1 MTLNVETGEHLS
13 TIDLDFSVTFHEVLG
28 FPLHPPIQISSDDR
42 YLAVP
47 VEDYS
52 EIELRDIR
60 RLEVSKKLKPATGC
74 CLNRN
79 KCCFLKHG
87 KIAAVYTDK
96 NVCIWD
102 IESGYIAIT
111 LFPPFGMFPNC
122 MASPTGQL
130 LAIVRVSVAL
140 WQSCDTFTPMIL
152 TPHLVNPNSARFVS
166 FSRDGELVACTCSVE
181 EDPNPKCLRS
191 PPPVAVVKIFST
203 SSGQLLN
210 QFQSFQTRKITF
222 IDNINVF
229 EEPAVRSGSVVN
241 AKNSSIRKLAFPFGT
256 FELNACRTRLREM
269 IVVSK
274 EYGSVLVA
282 YRFKNIV

>member
-1 MTLNVETGEHLS
+1 MIHDVSFPLWLGVFNQSSYLFISLSSNEKTVACLYLHKRSTQWLKDNQQFADGRLHYSLMTLNVETGEHLS

-28 FPLHPPIQISSDDR
+28 FPLHPPIQISPDDR

-130 LAIVRVSVAL
+130 LAIVHVSVAL
-140 WQSCDTFTPMIL
+140 WQSFDTFTPMIL
-152 TPHLVNPNSARFVS
+152 TVHVLCHFH
-166 FSRDGELVACTCSVE
+166 
-181 EDPNPKCLRS
+181 
-191 PPPVAVVKIFST
+191 
-203 SSGQLLN
+203 
-210 QFQSFQTRKITF
+210 
-222 IDNINVF
+222 
-229 EEPAVRSGSVVN
+229 
-241 AKNSSIRKLAFPFGT
+241 
-256 FELNACRTRLREM
+256 EM
-269 IVVSK
+269 LS
-274 EYGSVLVA
+274 
-282 YRFKNIV
+282 